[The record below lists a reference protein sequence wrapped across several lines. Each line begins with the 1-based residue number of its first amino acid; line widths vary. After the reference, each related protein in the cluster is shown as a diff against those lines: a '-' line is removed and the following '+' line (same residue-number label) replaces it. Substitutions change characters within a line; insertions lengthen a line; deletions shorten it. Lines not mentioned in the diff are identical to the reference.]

1 MVLKM
6 NEPLNPLYV
15 NFKRSL
21 FYYSLHSD
29 DVKDVIKLKPVLFQG
44 MKKKEIA
51 AFLMICAREAYA
63 AHFPDKEKAEDL
75 AIYRAGLW
83 YSLITGH
90 TKPLTIEVA
99 LGVMDRH
106 YGVVKMQAEFE
117 ILDGNPSLLRNAYD
131 DFLKAIKQKTKI

>member
-1 MVLKM
+1 M
-6 NEPLNPLYV
+6 NEPLNPLYME
-15 NFKRSL
+15 FKKYL

-29 DVKDVIKLKPVLFQG
+29 DVKDVMRLKPVIFQA
-44 MKKKEIA
+44 MEKKKIA
-51 AFLMICAREAYA
+51 PFLMSCARDAYS

-90 TKPLTIEVA
+90 KKQLTIEVA
-99 LGVMDRH
+99 LGIMDRH
-106 YGVVKMQAEFE
+106 YGVVRMQAHFE

-131 DFLKAIKQKTKI
+131 DFLNAIEQHTKI

>member
-1 MVLKM
+1 M
-6 NEPLNPLYV
+6 NEALNPLYK

-29 DVKDVIKLKPVLFQG
+29 DVKDVIKLKPILFQG

-51 AFLMICAREAYA
+51 AFLMSCAREAYA
-63 AHFPDKEKAEDL
+63 GHFPDKEKAENL

-90 TKPLTIEVA
+90 TKQLTIEVA
-99 LGVMDRH
+99 LGIMGRL
-106 YGVVKMQAEFE
+106 YPLVKMQAEFE

-131 DFLKAIKQKTKI
+131 DFLKAIEQQTKI